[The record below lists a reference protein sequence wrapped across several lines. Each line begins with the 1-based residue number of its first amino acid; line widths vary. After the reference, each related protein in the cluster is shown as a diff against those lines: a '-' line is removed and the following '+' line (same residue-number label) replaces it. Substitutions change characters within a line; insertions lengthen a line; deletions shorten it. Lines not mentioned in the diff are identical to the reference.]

1 MCVKIVNAHQEI
13 PYDSSRPLEEQ
24 ITGSEQI
31 VVNYEPFDKSV
42 EALVKEVE
50 RMAKTGV
57 DAKLI
62 IKVKHNNHIFGFK
75 VKQQLQRATNDI
87 TLNEIIKL
95 MVLSHRSIDQKL
107 EDLAKTFNGMKNEQQ
122 KA

>member
-57 DAKLI
+57 DSKLI

-95 MVLSHRSIDQKL
+95 MVLSHRSIDQQL